1 MTTATNQTALEQL
14 LQQAADEPAYRPEFL
29 RQLLESEIYVLGT
42 SGSLGE
48 GRTTL
53 AEGTQVQIQHW
64 EKNDGSTA
72 IPFFTSLAV
81 LQQSIESEQSYI
93 AMPARSLFELT
104 QGTHLVL
111 NPLSPYGK
119 EFVPAEVAALLNGGV
134 SSEPEPFVVKQDTK
148 VMLGQPKD
156 YPSKMVDSLTQLFSR
171 RPAVKLAYLAQM
183 FIPSQSNAPELVIG
197 LVGQG
202 DLKTVIADAG
212 SVVAD
217 TAPPGMAVN
226 FTVLQPGSEGI
237 GSYLLDETKPFYEQ
251 SWGTKLRSFFGSGR
265 A

>member
-1 MTTATNQTALEQL
+1 MTASNQTALEQL
-14 LQQAADEPAYRPEFL
+14 LQRAADEPAYRPEFL
-29 RQLLESEIYVLGT
+29 RQLLGSEIYVLGT
-42 SGSLGE
+42 SGSLPE

-53 AEGTQVQIQHW
+53 TEGTQVQIQHW
-64 EKNDGSTA
+64 EKNDGGTA

-119 EFVPAEVAALLNGGV
+119 EFVPAEIASLLSNGV
-134 SSEPEPFVVKQDTK
+134 SSGAESFVVKEDTK
-148 VMLGQPKD
+148 VMLGQPKE

-183 FIPSQSNAPELVIG
+183 FVPGQSNAPELVIG
-197 LVGQG
+197 LEGQG
-202 DLKTVIADAG
+202 DLEAIIADAG
-212 SVVAD
+212 SVAID
-217 TAPPGMAVN
+217 TAPQGMAVN
-226 FTVLQPGSEGI
+226 FTVLKPGSDGI
-237 GSYLLDETKPFYEQ
+237 GSYMRDETKPFYERG
-251 SWGTKLRSFFGSGR
+251 WGSKLRSFFGSGR